1 MKKYELIDHTADIG
15 MIIYG
20 ETLEDLFRN
29 AAEGFFNIITD
40 LESINI
46 HLWRKIS
53 IGKESLECL
62 IVDWLTE
69 LLFLHEVEGLLFKEF
84 RIESIDDNGLKAMA
98 GGEEF
103 KEGFHII
110 KTQVK
115 AVTYHQ
121 IVVKKEDSIWMARII
136 LDL

>member
-1 MKKYELIDHTADIG
+1 MKKFEVFDHTADIG
-15 MIIYG
+15 LIVYG
-20 ETLEDLFRN
+20 ENLKSLFEN
-29 AAEGFFNIITD
+29 AGEAFFNIITD
-40 LESINI
+40 LNHVST
-46 HLWRKIS
+46 KIW
-53 IGKESLECL
+53 KRVELNQENLERL
-62 IVDWLTE
+62 IVAWLTE

-84 RIESIDDNGLKAMA
+84 MVESIGNSELKARV

-103 KEGFHII
+103 REGFHII

-121 IVVKKEDSIWMARII
+121 IEVKKENAFWKARII

>member
-1 MKKYELIDHTADIG
+1 MKKYEIIDHTADIG

-20 ETLEDLFRN
+20 ETLKDLFRN

-84 RIESIDDNGLKAMA
+84 RIESIDENGLKAMA

-115 AVTYHQ
+115 AITYHQ

>member
-1 MKKYELIDHTADIG
+1 MKRFETFDHTADVGI
-15 MIIYG
+15 MIYG
-20 ETLEDLFRN
+20 EDLKTLFEN
-29 AAEGFFNIITD
+29 AGEAFFNIITD
-40 LESINI
+40 LERVIPRM
-46 HLWRKIS
+46 WKKIEL
-53 IGKESLECL
+53 GQENLECL
-62 IVDWLTE
+62 MVDWLTE

-84 RIESIDDNGLKAMA
+84 KVESIGDSGLKAMA

-121 IVVKKEDSIWMARII
+121 IEVRKDDGLWRARII

>member
-1 MKKYELIDHTADIG
+1 MKRFEIFDHTADVGI
-15 MIIYG
+15 IIYG
-20 ETLEDLFRN
+20 EDLKSLFEN
-29 AAEGFFNIITD
+29 AGEAFFSIITD
-40 LESINI
+40 LENINPCI
-46 HLWRKIS
+46 WRKIE

-69 LLFLHEVEGLLFKEF
+69 LLFLHEVEGLLFREF
-84 RIESIDDNGLKAMA
+84 RIESIDDNGLKAEV

-103 KEGFHII
+103 KEGFHVI

-115 AVTYHQ
+115 AITYHQ
-121 IVVKKEDSIWMARII
+121 IEVKKEDSFWKARII

>member
-1 MKKYELIDHTADIG
+1 MKKYEIIDHTADIG

-20 ETLEDLFRN
+20 ETLKDLFRN

-46 HLWRKIS
+46 RLWRKIS